1 MATGAAKQLCV
12 RAPAARAN
20 LATLA
25 AMSEMHTI
33 RIGDSLDRLGESPC
47 WDARTQALAWIDA
60 LAGTLHRWWP
70 ATGQHET
77 HTLPAPVGSIAPCRD
92 DAVVVALQHRFAR
105 YDFGTRQLTTL
116 ARIDSEHPDLRLN
129 DGKCDAWGN
138 FIAGTLHYNRAADAP
153 LLGGLY
159 RLRPDAR
166 LEKLAE
172 GFALTN
178 GPCFSPDG
186 QTLYVADSTAR
197 TIWAF
202 DYHPERPL
210 GRRRVFAQTE
220 TLGSGPDGATVDAEG
235 HLWTV
240 LVRTGELA
248 RFAPDGRLERRVA
261 LPATHPTSLS
271 FGGPQLATA
280 YVTSI
285 SRSVHLA
292 GTRPQDGGLFAVDG
306 LPAPGLPTRTFGR
319 QD

>member
-1 MATGAAKQLCV
+1 
-12 RAPAARAN
+12 
-20 LATLA
+20 
-25 AMSEMHTI
+25 MSEMREMHTI
-33 RIGDSLDRLGESPC
+33 RIGDTLDRLGESPC
-47 WDARTQALAWIDA
+47 WDARTGALAWIDA

-70 ATGQHET
+70 ATGQREAHA
-77 HTLPAPVGSIAPCRD
+77 LPAPVGSVAPCRD

-105 YDFGTRQLTTL
+105 YDFRTRQLTTL
-116 ARIDSEHPDLRLN
+116 ARIDCEHPDVRLN

-153 LLGGLY
+153 PLGGLY
-159 RLRPDAR
+159 RLRHDAS

-172 GFALTN
+172 GFALAN

-202 DYHPERPL
+202 DYHPARPL
-210 GRRRVFAQTE
+210 ARRRVFAQTGA
-220 TLGSGPDGATVDAEG
+220 LDSGPDGATVDAEG

-248 RFAPDGRLERRVA
+248 RYAPDGRLERRVA
-261 LPATHPTSLS
+261 LPATHPTSLA
-271 FGGPQLATA
+271 FGGPRLATA

-306 LPAPGLPTRTFGR
+306 LPAPGLPTQAFGHP
-319 QD
+319 D

>member
-1 MATGAAKQLCV
+1 MPPGAAKQLCA
-12 RAPAARAN
+12 RAPAVRAD

-25 AMSEMHTI
+25 AMREMHTI

-47 WDARTQALAWIDA
+47 WDQRAQALAWIDA

-70 ATGQHET
+70 ATGRRET
-77 HTLPAPVGSIAPCRD
+77 HSLPAPVGAVAPCHG

-116 ARIDSEHPDLRLN
+116 ARIDCEHPDVRLN

-138 FIAGTLHYNRAADAP
+138 FIAGTLHYNRPPGAP

-166 LEKLAE
+166 LEQLAD

-186 QTLYVADSTAR
+186 LTLYVADSTAR

-202 DYHPERPL
+202 DYHPDRPL
-210 GRRRVFAQTE
+210 AHRRVFAQTE
-220 TLGSGPDGATVDAEG
+220 ALGSAPDGATVDAEG

-248 RFAPDGRLERRVA
+248 RFTPEGRLERRVA
-261 LPATHPTSLS
+261 LPATHPTSLC

-280 YVTSI
+280 YVSSI

-292 GTRPQDGGLFAVDG
+292 GTRPQDGGLFAVQG
-306 LPAPGLPTRTFGR
+306 LPAPGLPTQAFGHP
-319 QD
+319 D

>member
-1 MATGAAKQLCV
+1 MATGAAKQLCA
-12 RAPAARAN
+12 RSLAARAN

-70 ATGQHET
+70 ATGQREAHS
-77 HTLPAPVGSIAPCRD
+77 LPAPVGSVAPCRD

-116 ARIDSEHPDLRLN
+116 AHIDSEHPDLRLN

-166 LEKLAE
+166 LEQLAE

-210 GRRRVFAQTE
+210 ARRRVFAQTE
-220 TLGSGPDGATVDAEG
+220 ALGSGPDGATVDAEG
-235 HLWTV
+235 HLWAV

-261 LPATHPTSLS
+261 LPATHPTSLC

-306 LPAPGLPTRTFGR
+306 LPAPGLPTCTFG
-319 QD
+319 QPD